1 MKFSGTRTEKCHNR
15 LSAFGVS
22 GPIRAFI
29 SGVVVSIGHN
39 RLSAFGVSGPH
50 GTVCNLVYRRN
61 RHNRLSAFGV
71 IGTPNFRGGIAMY
84 TNPVT
89 IAFRLL
95 G

>member
-1 MKFSGTRTEKCHNR
+1 M
-15 LSAFGVS
+15 
-22 GPIRAFI
+22 
-29 SGVVVSIGHN
+29 
-39 RLSAFGVSGPH
+39 SGPH